1 MTERGNGGTYTVIN
15 TQNPEANMY
24 GCTPCPR
31 CLDECRYPTARGVVL
46 MVYCGE
52 CGRLENAVYA
62 PSMFDE
68 SGEFVLPSARSSE
81 E

>member
-15 TQNPEANMY
+15 TKNPEANSQ
-24 GCTPCPR
+24 GCTACPR
-31 CLDECRYPTARGVVL
+31 CLDDRRYPKSVGMAL

-68 SGEFVLPSARSSE
+68 SGTFVLPRSAE
-81 E
+81 